1 MFNERKLDSIERDPD
16 QYFKRFNSKNLNVV
30 VVRNSIQAR
39 ITQLESRKLKRFGKG
54 ETMCNRSLERAGLS
68 IRVNLKSL
76 KEQGID
82 QAPEENICQVKPV
95 TLKNVLN

>member
-1 MFNERKLDSIERDPD
+1 MFNERKLDGIERDPD
-16 QYFKRFNSKNLNVV
+16 QYFKRFNSKNPERGGCQKLNTGK
-30 VVRNSIQAR
+30 R

-82 QAPEENICQVKPV
+82 QAPEKKIYAK
-95 TLKNVLN
+95 